1 MRRRVGIALIGATGL
16 AAGCAYDPT
25 LLDATDTVLYEV
37 PAVRVMEPQGPEFNQ
52 GLRVGYLDLG
62 QSMGSDFPDKLH
74 FEFKA
79 VDSAKG
85 ELVLPDAVE
94 SRWLA
99 ADRAEELAA
108 ARARLL
114 AALDQTGRDKAPEP
128 AATAQVAFDCW
139 LEQAVWSSEANL
151 TCKQRFETAIAE
163 VERALTTEGNVYL
176 VFFAWDQADLT
187 PVTMAVLDQVAADY
201 ASGRPSR
208 VTLSGHADRSGSDAY
223 NDALSEQ
230 RPRNVARALVGRG
243 VPERALDVQWFGER
257 QPRIPTDDGVREP
270 QNRRVEIVFGDA
282 GRSV

>member
-1 MRRRVGIALIGATGL
+1 MRKRIGMALMGVTVV

-25 LLDATDTVLYEV
+25 LLDGTDTLLYEV

-52 GLRVGYLDLG
+52 GLRAGYLDLG
-62 QSMGSDFPDKLH
+62 QVMGSDFADKIH

-85 ELVLPDAVE
+85 EDVLPDAVE

-108 ARARLL
+108 ARSRLL
-114 AALDQTGRDKAPEP
+114 AALDQSGRDKAPEA

-139 LEQAVWSSEANL
+139 LEQAVWNSEAGL
-151 TCKQRFETAIAE
+151 TCKQRFETAITE
-163 VERALTTEGNVYL
+163 IERTLTTEGNVYL

-187 PVTMAVLDQVAADY
+187 PVTMVVLDQVASDY

-208 VTLSGHADRSGSDAY
+208 VMVAGHADRSGTETY
-223 NDALSEQ
+223 NEVLSEQ
-230 RPRNVARALVGRG
+230 RARSVARALVARG
-243 VPERALDVQWFGER
+243 VPERALDVQWFGETR
-257 QPRIPTDDGVREP
+257 PRIPTTDGVREP
-270 QNRRVEIVFGDA
+270 QNRRVEIVFGE
-282 GRSV
+282 GGPSV